1 MSCKLNNHQE
11 NESEIESYIWHFRR
25 NPSLLKSMGNL
36 IDVEKDTV
44 LINANE
50 IPKYCYYVK
59 SGRVISYEYSKSGEE
74 RIYTFS
80 ERDSLVLEESLL
92 FMRPVPVSFRAAV
105 NSKLVQIDR
114 NTLLSEI
121 VNNPEFA
128 IDIIHSVSEKF
139 LSAMEQIRQISSYSA
154 TWKICSLLI
163 VFANNYG
170 VPYDGKT
177 LIQEKISQQMISSM
191 LGINRITAVRSI
203 KNLKNTGLIEQI
215 NGYYCIRSIDKLK
228 RHMELIENE

>member
-1 MSCKLNNHQE
+1 
-11 NESEIESYIWHFRR
+11 
-25 NPSLLKSMGNL
+25 MGNL

-74 RIYTFS
+74 RIYAFS

-191 LGINRITAVRSI
+191 LGINRITAVRII
-203 KNLKNTGLIEQI
+203 KDLKNTGLIEQI